1 MDKQTKLLLG
11 LALVATGGYLLW
23 QQTQNKKSFASVGKR
38 RLLQMTGG
46 VESDKKLLG
55 TGGTFAS
62 MVGNVGDR
70 SLLSMSGG
78 VQGDRELLS
87 MSGGVQGDRELLSY
101 TGPDPVGRRMRMSG
115 GSINVQQSTFNASGA
130 PYAGTGGGFFKVE
143 DSGWQGFAGDKTF
156 FQVGDSGWQG

>member
-87 MSGGVQGDRELLSY
+87 Y